1 MPQVIVKH
9 GDDAEVALKIKNQ
22 LSEDCKDKF
31 VIMRDDLSPVEI
43 KALIGNFDYFIG
55 TRMHSN
61 IFATSMKVPT
71 IAIAYE
77 KKTNGIMHTVSLDDY
92 ILEMDKLTL
101 KDLRKKVML
110 QKDNKLKIEKNL
122 AKKINDI
129 RKEIIEKLTV
139 VLNGEK

>member
-1 MPQVIVKH
+1 
-9 GDDAEVALKIKNQ
+9 
-22 LSEDCKDKF
+22 
-31 VIMRDDLSPVEI
+31 MRDDLSPVEI